1 LVVDVLAKRVYYNCM
16 TRIISLRIPVR
27 KLAEVDRRA
36 ADAGLDRTSYL
47 LRLLEVGPASDSKR
61 GRRAFKSNHLL
72 GRFKSSG
79 SSNEKVRA
87 ALKNSAHEK
96 NR

>member
-1 LVVDVLAKRVYYNCM
+1 M
-16 TRIISLRIPVR
+16 TRIVSLRIPVR

-36 ADAGLDRTSYL
+36 ADAGLDRTGYL
-47 LRLLEVGPASDSKR
+47 LRLLETDSASKPS
-61 GRRAFKSNHLL
+61 GRRRSFKSKHLL

-87 ALKNSAHEK
+87 AMKKAAHEK

>member
-1 LVVDVLAKRVYYNCM
+1 M
-16 TRIISLRIPVR
+16 TRIVSLRIPVR

-36 ADAGLDRTSYL
+36 ADAGLDRTGYL
-47 LRLLEVGPASDSKR
+47 LRLLETGPAPAPA
-61 GRRAFKSNHLL
+61 RRRPFKSKHLL

-79 SSNEKVRA
+79 SSNDKVRA
-87 ALKNSAHEK
+87 AMKKAVHEK

>member
-1 LVVDVLAKRVYYNCM
+1 M

-27 KLAEVDRRA
+27 KLAEMDRRA
-36 ADAGLDRTSYL
+36 ANAGLDRTSYL
-47 LRLLEVGPASDSKR
+47 LRLIESGPKQEPLRKR
-61 GRRAFKSNHLL
+61 RIFKSKHLF

-79 SSNEKVRA
+79 SSNAKVRA
-87 ALKNSAHEK
+87 ALKNAAHEK

>member
-1 LVVDVLAKRVYYNCM
+1 M

-36 ADAGLDRTSYL
+36 ADAGLDRTGYL
-47 LRLLEVGPASDSKR
+47 LRLLEAGSVSSSAR
-61 GRRAFKSNHLL
+61 GRRPFRSKHLL

-79 SSNEKVRA
+79 SSNAKVRA

>member
-1 LVVDVLAKRVYYNCM
+1 M
-16 TRIISLRIPVR
+16 TRVISVRIPVR

-36 ADAGLDRTSYL
+36 ADAGLDRTGYL
-47 LRLLEVGPASDSKR
+47 LLLIEGDGAPMPRAN
-61 GRRAFKSNHLL
+61 RRKFKSKHLL

-79 SSNEKVRA
+79 STNAKVRA
-87 ALKNSAHEK
+87 ALKNAANEK

>member
-1 LVVDVLAKRVYYNCM
+1 M
-16 TRIISLRIPVR
+16 TRIVSLRIPVR

-36 ADAGLDRTSYL
+36 ADAGLDRTGYL
-47 LRLLEVGPASDSKR
+47 LRLLETGIARVPAQ
-61 GRRAFKSNHLL
+61 RRRQFKSKHLL

-79 SSNEKVRA
+79 SSNDKVRA
-87 ALKNSAHEK
+87 AMKNAADEK

>member
-1 LVVDVLAKRVYYNCM
+1 M
-16 TRIISLRIPVR
+16 TRIVSLRIPVR

-36 ADAGLDRTSYL
+36 ADAGLDRTGYL
-47 LRLLEVGPASDSKR
+47 LRLLETAPSQAPLRKR
-61 GRRAFKSNHLL
+61 RPFKSKHLL

-79 SSNEKVRA
+79 SSNARVRA
-87 ALKNSAHEK
+87 ALKKAADEK

>member
-1 LVVDVLAKRVYYNCM
+1 M
-16 TRIISLRIPVR
+16 TRIVSLRIPVR

-47 LRLLEVGPASDSKR
+47 LRLIETGPTQKLTRKR
-61 GRRAFKSNHLL
+61 RPFKSKHLL

-79 SSNEKVRA
+79 SSNSKVRA
-87 ALKNSAHEK
+87 AMKSAANEK